1 MKLFYPKKK
10 WKGIDIMKYFYTLI
24 MFMAF
29 FTAGCGSTDNQ
40 TLAFPEKTSI
50 DLQGHRGARGLFPEN
65 TIPAFKYA
73 IEHKMTTLELDT
85 NLTKDGNLI
94 VYHDSI
100 INSDLCLDSKGN
112 PAQSIRILEMT
123 LEDLKKL
130 DCGSLA
136 NEKFPEQTP
145 VPGTK
150 LISLPEFFD
159 FVKQYEADHPD
170 IPKLRFNV
178 ETKFESKPDQE
189 YLEKFADT
197 MVKFIEDADVVD
209 RTTVQS
215 FVLEVLPMIKKRNP
229 KLKTSA
235 LFEPSYVQGFLMMI
249 GLNSIRTKIIEKAEK
264 AEADIISPYHLYANL
279 FFIQTCHQKDMR
291 VIPWTVN
298 KKKKIVT
305 LLNNGVDGI
314 ISDYPNQL
322 FNIYQEWFVSK
333 QKE

>member
-1 MKLFYPKKK
+1 
-10 WKGIDIMKYFYTLI
+10 MKYFYTLI
-24 MFMAF
+24 MCMAF
-29 FTAGCGSTDNQ
+29 FAAGCGSNNNQ
-40 TLAFPEKTSI
+40 TLTFSEKTNI
-50 DLQGHRGARGLFPEN
+50 DLQEHRGARGLFPEN

-73 IEHKMTTLELDT
+73 IENKMTTLKLDT

-100 INSDLCLDSKGN
+100 INSDLCIDSKGH
-112 PAQSIRILEMT
+112 PAQSIRILDMT
-123 LEDLKKL
+123 VEDLKKL
-130 DCGSLA
+130 DCGSLV

-159 FVKQYEADHPD
+159 FVKQYEANHPD

-178 ETKFESKPDQE
+178 ETKFEPAPNQE

-229 KLKTSA
+229 KLQTSFSFKPAIKKTSV
-235 LFEPSYVQGFLMMI
+235 LFHGQ
-249 GLNSIRTKIIEKAEK
+249 
-264 AEADIISPYHLYANL
+264 
-279 FFIQTCHQKDMR
+279 
-291 VIPWTVN
+291 
-298 KKKKIVT
+298 
-305 LLNNGVDGI
+305 
-314 ISDYPNQL
+314 
-322 FNIYQEWFVSK
+322 
-333 QKE
+333 

>member
-1 MKLFYPKKK
+1 
-10 WKGIDIMKYFYTLI
+10 MKYFYTLI
-24 MFMAF
+24 ICMAF

-40 TLAFPEKTSI
+40 TLAFPETTSI
-50 DLQGHRGARGLFPEN
+50 DLQGHRGARGVFPEN

-100 INSDLCLDSKGN
+100 INSNLCLDSKGN
-112 PAQSIRILEMT
+112 PAQSNRILEMT
-123 LEDLKKL
+123 FEDLKKL
-130 DCGSLA
+130 DCGSLT

-159 FVKQYEADHPD
+159 FVKQYEASHPD
-170 IPKLRFNV
+170 IPKLSFNV
-178 ETKFESKPDQE
+178 ETKFESEPDQA

-197 MVKFIEDADVVD
+197 MVKFIEDADVID

-235 LFEPSYVQGFLMMI
+235 LFQPTHVQGFLMMI
-249 GLNSIRTKIIEKAEK
+249 GLNSIRTEII
-264 AEADIISPYHLYANL
+264 
-279 FFIQTCHQKDMR
+279 
-291 VIPWTVN
+291 
-298 KKKKIVT
+298 
-305 LLNNGVDGI
+305 
-314 ISDYPNQL
+314 
-322 FNIYQEWFVSK
+322 
-333 QKE
+333 